1 MKADKRIFRTL
12 LCMAVLFAVAFSAF
26 YTVAAAC
33 HSCVGGG
40 CAVCRQ
46 IRLCE
51 ELLRLLALVC
61 GLAGALALGER
72 LCRCRRARCGDR
84 MQVPTLVALRVKL
97 SD

>member
-1 MKADKRIFRTL
+1 MKSDKRILKTL
-12 LCMAVLFAVAFSAF
+12 LCLAVLFAVAFSAF

-40 CAVCRQ
+40 CPVCRQ

-51 ELLRLLALVC
+51 ELLRLLALAL
-61 GLAGALALGER
+61 GLAGVVVVGAL
-72 LCRCRRARCGDR
+72 LCGCRRARCGDR
-84 MQVPTLVALRVKL
+84 MRVPTLVALRVKL